1 MIAPVKLMLC
11 PECGDLVQLRPQPR
25 TCFCG
30 ASSGRYLDDLST
42 VVQSEGTAS
51 IALHNHD
58 LRAALEALRQS
69 PDAWHPLMVLRAY
82 VNPRCEPD
90 VRYAVGG
97 AGEVEATAAGAPA
110 GDDRVAPA
118 QAPEP

>member
-1 MIAPVKLMLC
+1 MLC
-11 PECGDLVQLRPQPR
+11 PECGDVVLMRPEPR

-30 ASSGRYLDDLST
+30 ASSGRYLDDRAT

-58 LRAALEALRQS
+58 LRAALEALRAS

-82 VNPRCEPD
+82 VNPRCETD
-90 VRYAVGG
+90 VQYSPGGAADVPVTAPGAAGEPGG
-97 AGEVEATAAGAPA
+97 AG
-110 GDDRVAPA
+110 
-118 QAPEP
+118 